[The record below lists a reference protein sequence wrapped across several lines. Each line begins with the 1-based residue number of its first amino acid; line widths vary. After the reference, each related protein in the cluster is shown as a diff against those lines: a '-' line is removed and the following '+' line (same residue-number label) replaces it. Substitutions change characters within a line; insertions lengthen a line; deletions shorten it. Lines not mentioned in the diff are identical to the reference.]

1 MQPEIIAKNE
11 LIKETF
17 SSMAVLERVFFIYK
31 YKDFNMRIEI
41 ELSNTNPDV
50 EQSFVNE
57 LADLCMKFGLKLE
70 SYDKFDILQMELD
83 STIEVQN

>member
-1 MQPEIIAKNE
+1 M
-11 LIKETF
+11 
-17 SSMAVLERVFFIYK
+17 SVLGKVFFYYK
-31 YKDFNMRIEI
+31 YKDFTMRIEI
-41 ELSNTNPDV
+41 ELSNTNADV

-83 STIEVQN
+83 ATLEVQK

>member
-1 MQPEIIAKNE
+1 
-11 LIKETF
+11 
-17 SSMAVLERVFFIYK
+17 MAVLGRVFFYLYYK
-31 YKDFNMRIEI
+31 VFNMRIEI
-41 ELSNTNPDV
+41 ELSNTNADV